1 VKAMPYANNQGVQI
15 HYEVEG
21 NGPPLVLLHGLSET
35 YEIWRISSYVE
46 SLKKEYRLI
55 LVDARGHG
63 DSDKPHDSE
72 AYTMKSMVSDVVAV
86 LDDLKISKAHFLGY
100 SMGGWI
106 GFGIAKY
113 SPQRFHSLIIGG
125 MHPYARPSQPGIKFL
140 TVYRST
146 FSSDSLDSG
155 AKLTLVKEWLGPR
168 TGSNWLFSGMEDA
181 KLALVEEWLGP
192 TAAKIPEWKAC
203 AQRVLAANDWEAL
216 IALVSRDWGHGFDD
230 VLSTMTLPVLLFVG
244 ETDPFYSGV
253 RECAKS
259 IRNATFISF
268 PGLGHAELEVR
279 KDLVLP
285 HITKFLKKAS
295 QP

>member
-1 VKAMPYANNQGVQI
+1 MKAMPYANNQGVQI

-155 AKLTLVKEWLGPR
+155 AKLTLVKEWLGP
-168 TGSNWLFSGMEDA
+168 
-181 KLALVEEWLGP
+181 
-192 TAAKIPEWKAC
+192 TAAKMPEWKAC